1 MHVMPCCYPQD
12 DQMSSPLNEP
22 QDQNV
27 QENNIQTLVDVNDAA
42 ELSSQDLQLKQD
54 HDDADRCYDRMRD
67 AIGRHFEAALTSG
80 KHIVVEKAQYGSA
93 PGDLTMS
100 YGPFNFDDFRLALP
114 ASTHQYYNC
123 SHCRQVWSQMSGIA
137 VLDDNGVITYPLVDA
152 LKEVAQGD
160 PFAARL
166 LDKLGER
173 KAQRAI
179 LTPVSSLSQVVLEND
194 VGGWSH
200 FYGLK
205 HGVHLREFNE
215 GLRPV
220 FDFEYVQTLFQRFVT
235 NELNT
240 DLLAK
245 IFTYIEVQIGK
256 QEHTALVHGERLV
269 QLILDTRRVQDKT
282 GRGLLWLWS
291 TMQRRQNSWMRHIN
305 GSCLGIVLDGEREV
319 KADPSKMALILGNV
333 KTLLASATD
342 PENHKQKTAP
352 SKEASFDQAVAFLM
366 ERGLKDTM
374 RRRLMRLDEVQ
385 SVLWSVEDALRNKSD
400 FEPTVPEGYDPVA
413 QAIAGLKVEKNTDLN
428 AGAEMDKLLGNVN
441 VQVSMSV
448 LAFIAGLDNFESLR
462 LSQLNV
468 NAVAALVTTAATEGD
483 HDQLLT
489 FDKELGPYAATLHTP
504 KPITYADF
512 CSVMGNDRI
521 LFVTKDLPVGA
532 IIRSHRIPG
541 TEPNYLVHVEG
552 FASGFATQ
560 LASFGTMILGSSIRS
575 DHFGM
580 SRPLCEISKRIPM
593 EGLDAEHTVG
603 GAMLRVGMVFE
614 ATLKNGTK
622 QTIALTSWK

>member
-1 MHVMPCCYPQD
+1 
-12 DQMSSPLNEP
+12 MSSPLNEP

-160 PFAARL
+160 PFAALL

-269 QLILDTRRVQDKT
+269 QLILDTRRIQDKT

-385 SVLWSVEDALRNKSD
+385 SVLWSAEDARRNKSD
-400 FEPTVPEGYDPVA
+400 FEPTAPEGYDPVA

-428 AGAEMDKLLGNVN
+428 ASAEMDKLLGNVN

-521 LFVTKDLPVGA
+521 VSATKDLPVAA

-593 EGLDAEHTVG
+593 EGRDAEHTVG